1 MPLHRSKLHSLR
13 STNIKGHKH
22 KKHSFSFGQQ
32 LPKIKDNLVLM
43 FKRGVFCAARR
54 TSGSNELVELV
65 ELDAERTQKAVVL
78 LLDYRFGL
86 L

>member
-1 MPLHRSKLHSLR
+1 
-13 STNIKGHKH
+13 
-22 KKHSFSFGQQ
+22 
-32 LPKIKDNLVLM
+32 M